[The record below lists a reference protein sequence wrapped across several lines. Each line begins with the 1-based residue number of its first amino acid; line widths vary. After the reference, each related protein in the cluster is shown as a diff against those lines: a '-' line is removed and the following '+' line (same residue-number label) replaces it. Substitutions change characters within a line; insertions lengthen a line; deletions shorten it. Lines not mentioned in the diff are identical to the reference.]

1 MLKNERE
8 KRQRERFEK
17 WAVVLANHLELSA
30 VDTFDNLPVSI
41 KTMLNGFKYI
51 DVVLPLM
58 QFDRDKSG
66 LSFRQL
72 EIKYGVTKSTIHR
85 LVSTRELK

>member
-8 KRQRERFEK
+8 KRQRERFEQM
-17 WAVVLANHLELSA
+17 AVLLANHLELSP
-30 VDTFDNLPVSI
+30 VDSFVDLPAQI
-41 KTMLNGFKYI
+41 QTMLNSFKYI
-51 DVVLPLM
+51 DLVLPLM
-58 QFDRDKSG
+58 QRDRDKFG

-85 LVSTRELK
+85 LVADRELK

>member
-1 MLKNERE
+1 M
-8 KRQRERFEK
+8 
-17 WAVVLANHLELSA
+17 AVLLANHLELSPA
-30 VDTFDNLPVSI
+30 DSFVDLPVQI
-41 KTMLNGFKYI
+41 QTMLNSFKYI

-58 QFDRDKSG
+58 QRDRDKFG

-85 LVSTRELK
+85 LVADRELK

>member
-17 WAVVLANHLELSA
+17 WAVVLANHLELSP
-30 VDTFDNLPVSI
+30 VDSFNDLPVTI
-41 KTMLNGFKYI
+41 KSMFNGFKYI

-58 QFDRDKSG
+58 QHDRDKSG

-85 LVSTRELK
+85 LVSDRELK

>member
-8 KRQRERFEK
+8 KRQRERFEQM
-17 WAVVLANHLELSA
+17 AVFLANHLELSP
-30 VDTFDNLPVSI
+30 VDSFVDLPAQI
-41 KTMLNGFKYI
+41 QTMLNSFKYI
-51 DVVLPLM
+51 DLVLPLM
-58 QFDRDKSG
+58 QRDRDKFG

-85 LVSTRELK
+85 LVADRELK

>member
-1 MLKNERE
+1 MLKNDRE

-17 WAVVLANHLELSA
+17 WAVVLANHLELSP
-30 VDTFDNLPVSI
+30 VDSFDDLPGTVKS
-41 KTMLNGFKYI
+41 MFNGFKYI

-58 QFDRDKSG
+58 QYDRDKSG

-85 LVSTRELK
+85 LVSNSELK